1 MGLFDSIFKKPAAKE
16 PDKVPNTAYQTLTAY
31 SPMISFGYNS
41 PYEAELIRAAI
52 DTLARNNGKL
62 KVEFTGSAK
71 PSAIN
76 LLKKRP
82 NKFQT
87 WYQCLYRLTTILYL
101 ENTAFLVPVYDDEY
115 GRMTGIYPILP
126 SYCTL
131 IEYKGEPWIKCTFPT
146 GKTAAERLA
155 NVGIMVRYYYKDDF
169 FGESN
174 NVQTGTM
181 ELIELQNKSLK
192 EAVKNSNT
200 YRFMAQLSNFAK
212 EKDLGKEMKRFNDTV
227 VQQDISG
234 GTILFPNTYSNIQQ
248 VQQTSYTLDADQNQ
262 MIKDRVYSYYGVN
275 DDVVLNKAF
284 GDAWSA
290 FYEGA
295 VEPFAIQLAEVL
307 RRMLFTELEQST
319 GNDVVVSANRLQYMT
334 NHDKLSVVSQ
344 LLDRGVFSVN
354 EGREVFNLPPVE
366 GGDVRT
372 IRGEYKNAD
381 DIGSDTDDTEE
392 EDEADAEH

>member
-1 MGLFDSIFKKPAAKE
+1 MGLFDSIFKKPVAKE
-16 PDKVPNTAYQTLTAY
+16 PDQVPNTAYQTLTAY
-31 SPMISFGYNS
+31 SPMLSFGFDC

-52 DTLARNNGKL
+52 DAHARNNGKL

-71 PSAIN
+71 PTTIN
-76 LLKKRP
+76 LLRKRP
-82 NKFQT
+82 NTFQT
-87 WYQCLYRLTTILYL
+87 WYQCLYRLTTILYV
-101 ENTAFLVPVYDDEY
+101 ENTAFIVPVYDDEY

-131 IEYKGEPWIKCTFPT
+131 VEYKNEPWIKCTFPT
-146 GKTAAERLA
+146 GKTACEKLA
-155 NVGIMVRYYYKDDF
+155 NVGILVRYYYKDDF
-169 FGESN
+169 FGDGNGIQSN
-174 NVQTGTM
+174 TLD
-181 ELIELQNKSLK
+181 LIELQNKSLK

-227 VQQDISG
+227 VQQDIAG

-248 VQQTSYTLDADQNQ
+248 VSQKSYTMDEAENE
-262 MIKDRVYSYYGVN
+262 MIKGRIYSYYGVN
-275 DDVVLNKAF
+275 DDVVLNKAY

-295 VEPFAIQLAEVL
+295 IEPFAIQLSEVL
-307 RRMLFTELEQST
+307 RKMLFTELEQST
-319 GNDVVVSANRLQYMT
+319 GNDVIITANRLQYMT
-334 NHDKLSVVSQ
+334 NHDKLNVVSQ
-344 LLDRGVFSVN
+344 LLDRGVFSIN

-381 DIGSDTDDTEE
+381 DINDAQ
-392 EDEADAEH
+392 ED

>member
-1 MGLFDSIFKKPAAKE
+1 MGLFDSIFKKPVAKE
-16 PDKVPNTAYQTLTAY
+16 PDQVPNTAYQTLTAY
-31 SPMISFGYNS
+31 SPMLSFGFDC

-52 DTLARNNGKL
+52 DAHARNNGKL

-71 PSAIN
+71 PTTIN

-82 NKFQT
+82 NTFQT
-87 WYQCLYRLTTILYL
+87 WYQCLYRLTTILYV
-101 ENTAFLVPVYDDEY
+101 ENTAFIVPVYDDEY

-126 SYCTL
+126 SFCTL
-131 IEYKGEPWIKCTFPT
+131 VEYKGEPWIKCTFPT
-146 GKTAAERLA
+146 GKTACEKLA

-169 FGESN
+169 FGDGN
-174 NVQTGTM
+174 GIQANTLD
-181 ELIELQNKSLK
+181 LIELQNKSLK

-227 VQQDISG
+227 VQQDIAG

-248 VQQTSYTLDADQNQ
+248 VSQKSYTMDADQNE

-275 DDVVLNKAF
+275 DDVVLNKAY
-284 GDAWSA
+284 GDAWAA

-295 VEPFAIQLAEVL
+295 IETFAIQLSEVL
-307 RRMLFTELEQST
+307 RKMLFTELEQSN
-319 GNDVVVSANRLQYMT
+319 GNDVIITANRLQYMT
-334 NHDKLSVVSQ
+334 NHDKLNVVSQ
-344 LLDRGVFSVN
+344 LLDRGVFSIN
-354 EGREVFNLPPVE
+354 EGREVFNLQPVD

-381 DIGSDTDDTEE
+381 DINDAQ
-392 EDEADAEH
+392 EDEE

>member
-1 MGLFDSIFKKPAAKE
+1 MGLFDSIFKKPVAKE
-16 PDKVPNTAYQTLTAY
+16 PDQVPNTAYQTLTAY
-31 SPMISFGYNS
+31 SPIISFGYGS
-41 PYEAELIRAAI
+41 PYEVELIRAAI

-71 PSAIN
+71 PSTIN

-82 NKFQT
+82 NTFQT

-101 ENTAFLVPVYDDEY
+101 ENTAFIVPVYDDEY

-131 IEYKGEPWIKCTFPT
+131 VEYNGEPWIKCTFPT

-155 NVGIMVRYYYKDDF
+155 NIGIMVRYYYKDDF
-169 FGESN
+169 FGEGN
-174 NVQTGTM
+174 NVQTGTL

-248 VQQTSYTLDADQNQ
+248 VQQTSYTLDADQNR
-262 MIKDRVYSYYGVN
+262 MITDRIYSYYGVN
-275 DDVVLNKAF
+275 DDVVLNKAY

-295 VEPFAIQLAEVL
+295 VEPFAIQLSEVL
-307 RRMLFTELEQST
+307 RRMLFTEIEQST

-334 NHDKLSVVSQ
+334 NHDKLTVVSQ
-344 LLDRGVFSVN
+344 LLDRGVFSIN
-354 EGREVFNLPPVE
+354 EGREVFNLPPVA
-366 GGDVRT
+366 GGDART

>member
-1 MGLFDSIFKKPAAKE
+1 MGLFDSIFKKPVAKE
-16 PDKVPNTAYQTLTAY
+16 PDQVPNTAYQTLTAY
-31 SPMISFGYNS
+31 SPMLSFGFDC

-52 DTLARNNGKL
+52 DAHARNNGKL

-71 PSAIN
+71 PTTIN
-76 LLKKRP
+76 LLRKRP
-82 NKFQT
+82 NTFQT
-87 WYQCLYRLTTILYL
+87 WYQCLYRLTTILYV
-101 ENTAFLVPVYDDEY
+101 ENTAFIVPVYDDEY

-131 IEYKGEPWIKCTFPT
+131 VEYKGEPWIKCTFPT
-146 GKTAAERLA
+146 GKTACEKLA
-155 NVGIMVRYYYKDDF
+155 NVGILVRYYYKDDF
-169 FGESN
+169 FGDGN
-174 NVQTGTM
+174 GIQANTLD
-181 ELIELQNKSLK
+181 LIELQNKSLK

-227 VQQDISG
+227 VQQDIAG

-248 VQQTSYTLDADQNQ
+248 VSQKSYTMDKSENE
-262 MIKDRVYSYYGVN
+262 MIKDRIYSYYGVN
-275 DDVVLNKAF
+275 DDVVLNKAY

-295 VEPFAIQLAEVL
+295 IEPFAIQLSEVL
-307 RRMLFTELEQST
+307 RKMLFSELEQSN
-319 GNDVVVSANRLQYMT
+319 GNDVIITANRLQYMT
-334 NHDKLSVVSQ
+334 NHDKLNVVSQ
-344 LLDRGVFSVN
+344 LLDRGVFSIN

-381 DIGSDTDDTEE
+381 DINDAQ
-392 EDEADAEH
+392 EDE

>member
-1 MGLFDSIFKKPAAKE
+1 MGLFDSIFKKPVAKE
-16 PDKVPNTAYQTLTAY
+16 PDQVPNTAYQTLTAY
-31 SPMISFGYNS
+31 SPVISFQHAS
-41 PYEAELIRAAI
+41 PYEAELIRSAI
-52 DTLARNNGKL
+52 DAHARNDGKL

-71 PSAIN
+71 PTTIN

-82 NKFQT
+82 NTFQT
-87 WYQCLYRLTTILYL
+87 WFQCLYRLATILYA

-126 SYCTL
+126 SYCKL
-131 IEYKGEPWIKCTFPT
+131 VEYKGEPWIKCTFPS
-146 GKTAAERLA
+146 GQTAAERL
-155 NVGIMVRYYYKDDF
+155 VDIGIMVRHYYKDDF

-174 NVQTGTM
+174 TVQTGTM

-248 VQQTSYTLDADQNQ
+248 IQQTSYTLDADQNQ
-262 MIKDRVYSYYGVN
+262 MIKDRVYNYYGVN
-275 DDVVLNKAF
+275 DDIVQNKAF

-295 VEPFAIQLAEVL
+295 IEPFAIQLSEVL
-307 RRMLFTELEQST
+307 RKMLFTELEQSN
-319 GNDVVVSANRLQYMT
+319 GNNVVVSANRLQYMT
-334 NHDKLSVVSQ
+334 NHDKLNVVCQ
-344 LLDRGVFSVN
+344 LIDRGVLSIN
-354 EGREVFNLPPVE
+354 EGREVFNLPPVD

-381 DIGSDTDDTEE
+381 DIDDTESQTK
-392 EDEADAEH
+392 EDENNGE

>member
-1 MGLFDSIFKKPAAKE
+1 MGLFDSIFKKPVAKE
-16 PDKVPNTAYQTLTAY
+16 PDQVPNTAYQTLTAY
-31 SPMISFGYNS
+31 SPIISFCHGS

-71 PSAIN
+71 QTTVN

-82 NKFQT
+82 NTFQT
-87 WYQCLYRLTTILYL
+87 WFQFLYRLTTIFYL
-101 ENTAFLVPVYDDEY
+101 ENTAFIVPVYDDEY
-115 GRMTGIYPILP
+115 GRITGVYPIIP
-126 SYCTL
+126 SFCKL
-131 IEYKGEPWIKCTFPT
+131 VEYKGEPWIKCTFPS
-146 GKTAAERLA
+146 GQTAAERLA
-155 NVGIMVRYYYKDDF
+155 NIGIMVRHYYKDDF
-169 FGESN
+169 FGEGN
-174 NVQTGTM
+174 GIQCETLD
-181 ELIELQNKSLK
+181 LIELQNKSLK

-212 EKDLGKEMKRFNDTV
+212 EKDLGKEMKRFNETV

-234 GTILFPNTYSNIQQ
+234 GTILFPNTYSNVQQ

-275 DDVVLNKAF
+275 DDVVLNKAY

-295 VEPFAIQLAEVL
+295 VEPFAIQLSEVL
-307 RRMLFTELEQST
+307 KRMLFTEIEQGT
-319 GNDVVVSANRLQYMT
+319 GNNVVISANRLQYMT
-334 NHDKLSVVSQ
+334 NHDKLTVVSQ
-344 LLDRGVFSVN
+344 LLDRGVFTVN
-354 EGREVFNLPPVE
+354 EGREVFNLPPVD

-381 DIGSDTDDTEE
+381 DIDDTESQTK
-392 EDEADAEH
+392 EDENNGE

>member
-1 MGLFDSIFKKPAAKE
+1 MGLFDSIFKKPVAKE
-16 PDKVPNTAYQTLTAY
+16 PDQVPNTVYQTLTAY
-31 SPMISFGYNS
+31 SPMLSFGFDC

-52 DTLARNNGKL
+52 DAHARNNGKL

-71 PSAIN
+71 PTTIN
-76 LLKKRP
+76 LLRKRP
-82 NKFQT
+82 NTFQT
-87 WYQCLYRLTTILYL
+87 WYQCLYRLTTILYV
-101 ENTAFLVPVYDDEY
+101 ENTAFIVPVYDDEY

-131 IEYKGEPWIKCTFPT
+131 VEYKGEPWIKCTFPT
-146 GKTAAERLA
+146 GKTACEKLA
-155 NVGIMVRYYYKDDF
+155 NVGILVRYYYKDDF
-169 FGESN
+169 FGDGNGIQSN
-174 NVQTGTM
+174 TLD
-181 ELIELQNKSLK
+181 LIELQNKSLK

-227 VQQDISG
+227 VQQDIAG

-248 VQQTSYTLDADQNQ
+248 VSQKSYTMDEAENK
-262 MIKDRVYSYYGVN
+262 MIKDRIYSYYGVN
-275 DDVVLNKAF
+275 DDVVLNKAY

-295 VEPFAIQLAEVL
+295 IEPFAIQLSEVL
-307 RRMLFTELEQST
+307 RKMLFTELEQST
-319 GNDVVVSANRLQYMT
+319 GNDVIITANRLQYMT
-334 NHDKLSVVSQ
+334 NHDKLNVVSQ
-344 LLDRGVFSVN
+344 LLDRGVFSIN

-381 DIGSDTDDTEE
+381 DINDAQ
-392 EDEADAEH
+392 EDEE